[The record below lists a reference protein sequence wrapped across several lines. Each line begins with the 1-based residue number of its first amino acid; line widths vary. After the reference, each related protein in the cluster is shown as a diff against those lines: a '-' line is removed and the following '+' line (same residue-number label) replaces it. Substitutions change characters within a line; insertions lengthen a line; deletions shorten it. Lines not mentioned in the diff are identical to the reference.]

1 MKHTEYTPSRL
12 DKAFAKF
19 LTERSRLDGDQKQRF
34 YELVEKL
41 SFQQNHGHSCIGVND
56 QDKSL
61 LIDSGLV
68 SRQGSTPL
76 IIDNGHLF
84 THRYWSYERQ
94 LARQV
99 VKLSS
104 KKFAVANL
112 KAALDRYFGSKTE
125 REDWQRNAAQLA
137 VTRAFSIITGG
148 PGTGKTTT
156 VVKILA
162 LLQEI
167 ARKPLLIA
175 LAAPT
180 GKAAMRLQE
189 AICKSKKQLPCSSEI
204 AEQIPET
211 VTTLHRL
218 LGARPPS
225 PYFYHQAKS
234 PLPHDLVIVDEASMV
249 DLALMAKLVDALRP
263 GARLILLGDKNQL
276 ASVEAGAVLADL
288 TRAMPECTIEL
299 KQSFR
304 FNKNI
309 KQFSDAVNEQNV
321 SKAWQLLKVRQDN
334 IILLEADL
342 ITFVLEKQ
350 CQYLLLAKKA
360 ASFENI
366 YQAFL
371 NFQVL
376 CSNRHG
382 SNGTQEINNRVE
394 QQLLASGLI
403 SKRGEWYAGRPVM
416 ITQNNAAMH
425 LYNGD
430 VGVCLHDEKTGQLMV
445 FFQSEA
451 GVKKYLP
458 ARLTHCETIFAMT
471 IHKSQGSEFDEI
483 LIALPP
489 EINPVLGK
497 ELLYTAITRA
507 KRKVIIA
514 AEKHIFEQT
523 IRQKTERFGGLA
535 EKIIETDL
543 SGLDA
548 DKKLTAN

>member
-1 MKHTEYTPSRL
+1 MKNTEFIAGRL
-12 DKAFAKF
+12 DKAFASF
-19 LTERSRLDGDQKQRF
+19 LTERCRLDDEQKPRF
-34 YELVEKL
+34 YELVEEL
-41 SFQQNHGHSCIGVND
+41 SFQQNHGHSCIAVDD

-61 LIDSGLV
+61 LLDSGMV
-68 SRQGSTPL
+68 SRQGRTPL
-76 IIDNGHLF
+76 IIDRGHLF

-104 KKFAVANL
+104 KEFSAANL
-112 KAALDRYFGSKTE
+112 EPALDRYFGSRTE
-125 REDWQRNAAQLA
+125 QIDWQRNAAQLA

-162 LLQEI
+162 LLQEL

-189 AICKSKKQLPCSSEI
+189 AIRNSKKQIPGSSEI
-204 AEQIPET
+204 TEQIPET

-218 LGARPPS
+218 LGARPLS
-225 PYFYHQAKS
+225 PYFHFHAKS
-234 PLPHDLVIVDEASMV
+234 PLPHDLIIVDEASMV

-288 TRAMPECTIEL
+288 TRAMPESTIEL
-299 KQSFR
+299 KHSFR

-309 KQFSDAVNEQNV
+309 KQFSDAVNEQNTA
-321 SKAWQLLKVRQDN
+321 KAWQLLQAGQEN
-334 IILLEADL
+334 IIYLETDL

-350 CQYLLLAKKA
+350 RHYLYLVKNT
-360 ASFENI
+360 ASFEKI

-371 NFQVL
+371 SFQVL

-382 SNGTQEINNRVE
+382 RNGTQEINNMVE
-394 QQLLASGLI
+394 QKLQASGLI
-403 SKRGEWYAGRPVM
+403 NKRGEWYAGRPVM

-430 VGVCLHDEKTGQLMV
+430 VGICLPDENTGQLMV

-483 LIALPP
+483 LIALPS
-489 EINPVLGK
+489 EMNPVLGK

-507 KRKVIIA
+507 KQKLVIA
-514 AEKHIFEQT
+514 AEKHIFEKT

-535 EKIIETDL
+535 EKIIETGL
-543 SGLDA
+543 SDQDA
-548 DKKLTAN
+548 VKIV